1 MTSKASNRN
10 LRQHVLDELDWE
22 PSLDSTDIG
31 VAVKDG
37 IVTLSGHVPSYAQ
50 KRAAERVALKV
61 AGVKGVADEIDV
73 HLPSDRKRT
82 DAELAE
88 AAVQAIE
95 WNTQVPDDAIKV
107 KVDDGWLTLDG
118 TVDWNYQ
125 RKQAERAVRNLI
137 GVRGVSN
144 LVQVKPAATP
154 GDIHQKIKRALE
166 RQADEDAE
174 RITVTVKEGAVTLE
188 GTVDSWA
195 DREEAEDAAWAA
207 SGVTEV
213 NNNLKVSRST
223 YA

>member
-22 PSLDSTDIG
+22 PKIDSGNIG

-37 IVTLSGHVPSYAQ
+37 IVTLSGHVPSFAQ
-50 KRAAERVALKV
+50 KRAAEQTVLKV

-73 HLPSDRKRT
+73 QLPTDRQRT
-82 DAELAE
+82 DAELAK

-95 WNTQVPDDAIKV
+95 WNTQVPDEMVKV
-107 KVDDGWLTLDG
+107 KVDDGWLTLEG
-118 TVDWNYQ
+118 TVDWDYQ
-125 RKQAERAVRNLI
+125 RKQAERAVRHLI

-144 LVQVKPAATP
+144 LVQVKPSATP
-154 GDIHQKIKRALE
+154 GDIQNKIKRALE
-166 RQADEDAE
+166 RRADEDAE
-174 RITVTVKEGAVTLE
+174 RITVKVKGSAVTLE

-195 DREEAEDAAWAA
+195 DREDAEDAAWAA
-207 SGVTEV
+207 PGVTEV
-213 NNNLKVSRST
+213 NNNLKVSRSA